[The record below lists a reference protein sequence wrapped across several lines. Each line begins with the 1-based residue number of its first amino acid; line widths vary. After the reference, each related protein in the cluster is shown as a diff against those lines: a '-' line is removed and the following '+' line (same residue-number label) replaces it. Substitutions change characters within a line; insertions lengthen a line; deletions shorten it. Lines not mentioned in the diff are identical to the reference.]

1 MTVFA
6 FVEVVFRVLEKKLQ
20 LDHKKSRDELVL
32 AFFGLIKL
40 ID

>member
-6 FVEVVFRVLEKKLQ
+6 FVEVILRVLKEKLQ
-20 LDHKKSRDELVL
+20 LDHKKTRNELVL

-40 ID
+40 IN